1 MELQVCLLEGNKE
14 HVPKDEIV
22 LLQAGLGRRTVNICE
37 NADHEDISRA
47 LQEEYPKM
55 RGLCGGRLLK
65 KGAGGSGKRKITSL
79 PQGTQG
85 YTGKI
90 LKTSSNSGKYV
101 LYIVPLQESLDL
113 RPLAHTAVEFHK
125 MPKHPCMACRSEI
138 PLPLL
143 PHHIKLCNKDE
154 PDLIDDDDEDDAED
168 TAAAKD
174 VNDDVIAMQSCP
186 ICGQDFAVDYL
197 PTHAAWCDESLNS
210 RTELKECRTEL
221 KECRTELKECR
232 TDLKEWM
239 MVPGGTLLMLVWR
252 LIISDRH
259 FWCPKKTSKI

>member
-1 MELQVCLLEGNKE
+1 MFNSETSN
-14 HVPKDEIV
+14 V
-22 LLQAGLGRRTVNICE
+22 LLYPVNQFPLQSGLNS
-37 NADHEDISRA
+37 N
-47 LQEEYPKM
+47 
-55 RGLCGGRLLK
+55 LLNCILFCQ
-65 KGAGGSGKRKITSL
+65 GGSGKRKITSL

-90 LKTSSNSGKYV
+90 PKTSSNSGKYV

-143 PHHIKLCNKDE
+143 PHHIKLCNVSLFFLCCFYTYVCRVTLWCKVLFTFVLFQKDE

-174 VNDDVIAMQSCP
+174 VNDDVIAMVS
-186 ICGQDFAVDYL
+186 F
-197 PTHAAWCDESLNS
+197 HWCFSFINNTIQENN
-210 RTELKECRTEL
+210 TNHC
-221 KECRTELKECR
+221 
-232 TDLKEWM
+232 
-239 MVPGGTLLMLVWR
+239 
-252 LIISDRH
+252 LIAIH
-259 FWCPKKTSKI
+259 QLHWQHYFV